1 MVKEDVSFLAAG
13 LILITGISDLLIN
26 FLALEP
32 KKFKSKLSS
41 LLVIIIIKSASI
53 SSVYFTI
60 EPEKLAEDYISTSSV
75 LHLTPLEVINS
86 LT

>member
-32 KKFKSKLSS
+32 RKFKSKFSS
-41 LLVIIIIKSASI
+41 PLVIIIIKSALI
-53 SSVYFTI
+53 SSEYLTI
-60 EPEKLAEDYISTSSV
+60 DPEKLAEDDISTSSV
-75 LHLTPLEVINS
+75 LHLTPFEVMNF
-86 LT
+86 

>member
-1 MVKEDVSFLAAG
+1 MVKEDMSFLAAG

-53 SSVYFTI
+53 SSEYLTI
-60 EPEKLAEDYISTSSV
+60 EPEKLAEDDISNKFSTAF
-75 LHLTPLEVINS
+75 NS
-86 LT
+86 F